1 MRRAA
6 AAALARRASCPHT
19 GVVTPA
25 TGRSSSDWGRRSVL
39 AALQLEA
46 EAGQWWL
53 NGAAARRRIAS
64 VRSRPT
70 SVNVQVV
77 WKRLSSSST
86 GGGMTDHGGVVFP
99 QEHAAGSQHISTAD
113 RSLSDLVPG
122 QDVEV
127 WRGAAAGWGKARV
140 VLVSSD
146 KFLVKFDAPA
156 VADGSVHRIDGVASG
171 EAERTETAGK
181 VDEHLWLERGSAH
194 ARLATTHE
202 HGASGGTKAR
212 GRGGMYTGNI
222 PDVNLE
228 VMNYLRQLDHRLRF
242 QGIHVL
248 RWFSGMVLVGAV
260 ALYLF
265 YVIFAE
271 DVRSGLGAEGAIV
284 TSRTISDKRVQ
295 DAAEVVAKEVAL
307 ELLRNP
313 ATIHGAAEFVKQ
325 VGRRP

>member
-6 AAALARRASCPHT
+6 AAALRRASCQHT
-19 GVVTPA
+19 GVVMPA
-25 TGRSSSDWGRRSVL
+25 TGQSSRDWGRRSVL
-39 AALQLEA
+39 SALHLEA

-53 NGAAARRRIAS
+53 NGAAARRRIAC
-64 VRSRPT
+64 VRSRPA
-70 SVNVQVV
+70 SVPVQI

-86 GGGMTDHGGVVFP
+86 GGGITDHGGVVFP
-99 QEHAAGSQHISTAD
+99 QEHAAGSQHISTVD
-113 RSLSDLVPG
+113 RSLSNLVPG

-156 VADGSVHRIDGVASG
+156 VADGGVHRIGGVASA
-171 EAERTETAGK
+171 EAERSGTAGK

-194 ARLATTHE
+194 ARLATAHE